1 MARRYRGPDRHL
13 VHGVWM
19 TEAEAAEKLGR
30 SRWTVMQWR
39 YRHRRE
45 DGKPMLLVEAWDH
58 FTALDKGW
66 IKPQYGRKEKLTLKG
81 RPAYA
86 TKVAKKLGIP
96 VGSLYSHMHN
106 HKCGLDGA
114 VRYYEAKRQKKAEQ
128 EILRIINGG

>member
-1 MARRYRGPDRHL
+1 MARRYRGPDKHL

-30 SRWTVMQWR
+30 SRWTVMQCR

-58 FTALDKGW
+58 FEGLNKGW
-66 IKPQYGRKEKLTLKG
+66 IKPKYGRREKLTLKG

-86 TKVAKKLGIP
+86 TKVAKKLGMP
-96 VGSLYSHMHN
+96 VNTLYSHMHN
-106 HKCGLDGA
+106 HKCGLDA
-114 VRYYEAKRQKKAEQ
+114 TVRYYEQKQKRRAEK
-128 EILRIINGG
+128 EILKIINGG